1 MLKRHSSARNLALI
15 DKLEE
20 MGKARDKTVAQMALG
35 WMLTNP
41 VVTSPIVGANNVAQL
56 HESLG
61 AVGLRLS
68 EEEIK
73 TLDEMSQWEE

>member
-1 MLKRHSSARNLALI
+1 LNNKNFALI

-20 MGKARDKTVAQMALG
+20 MGKARGKTVAQMALG

-41 VVTSPIVGANNVAQL
+41 IVTSPIIGANNVAQL
-56 HESLG
+56 YEILG

-68 EEEIK
+68 EEETK